1 MMNKIFKTNQ
11 KRIKLNLLKIEIT
24 NLFSNIFLSKTQIQ
38 KIINDH
44 KNTPKKIETGSKK

>member
-1 MMNKIFKTNQ
+1 MFKINQ
-11 KRIKLNLLKIEIT
+11 KRIKLIFLKIEIT
-24 NLFSNIFLSKTQIQ
+24 NLSSNTLLSRIQIQ